1 MFGELHAQQ
10 LDVKSVKASHQRS
23 LDVVFIL
30 WSHQYLE
37 FIFCVEFAGSVCIC
51 SIVSTC
57 ILLTTKI
64 NIVVYC

>member
-37 FIFCVEFAGSVCIC
+37 FIFCVEFAGSVFA
-51 SIVSTC
+51 V
-57 ILLTTKI
+57 L
-64 NIVVYC
+64 